1 MQTPKWDAFRQLN
14 ARYSWHPKDDPFHP
28 LLWDDSYCDLL
39 CSADNALRPKEPEMD
54 LTEANQLYTVI
65 NDLRDKN
72 EISLEGANRLSLII
86 DTSTGIRAWLDAT
99 KGETKP

>member
-1 MQTPKWDAFRQLN
+1 
-14 ARYSWHPKDDPFHP
+14 
-28 LLWDDSYCDLL
+28 
-39 CSADNALRPKEPEMD
+39 MD